1 MIALG
6 AELDREYSFY
16 TAQVQ
21 VCSERQNVIC
31 QIWVR
36 PRLAIPETFFNAL
49 LMQAQQ
55 WVCVCLCVWCYHLR
69 RNQQFNYLFL
79 IVDKPGLK
87 FLNSRKLETSCSLSF
102 YLTWL
107 ILSLKTWK
115 QNADTSI
122 DVTRDEWFK
131 HLRTEWTDDELLTP
145 CINSNNTSVNQG
157 SKKHWL
163 LLDSLEDFFRK

>member
-1 MIALG
+1 
-6 AELDREYSFY
+6 
-16 TAQVQ
+16 
-21 VCSERQNVIC
+21 
-31 QIWVR
+31 
-36 PRLAIPETFFNAL
+36 
-49 LMQAQQ
+49 MQAQQ

-145 CINSNNTSVNQG
+145 CINSNNASVNQG
-157 SKKHWL
+157 SIKNTDYYLTAWKTFSANRKHWNVYDL
-163 LLDSLEDFFRK
+163 FFISTVRSRRTFIVWMHHWIFPQVLIGFHK